1 MKLCDQWNKNPFGEN
16 KNPFGEN
23 KNPFGENKNRADDG
37 EWGDWASKN
46 RGTNPLFSGL
56 CSLIIFLLHKQN
68 MAGKG
73 KGGRGKTEGKTQS
86 RSSRAGITFPVG
98 RMARYMRDMKVA
110 DRIGA
115 GAPVYLAA
123 VIEYLTAEILELAGN
138 VAQEGKKNRVIPRH
152 IQLAVRN
159 DEELN
164 ALLGNV
170 TIASGGVMP
179 FVHSELLPEKK
190 EGEEEEE
197 SEKEEKEEAEPSQ
210 AY

>member
-1 MKLCDQWNKNPFGEN
+1 M
-16 KNPFGEN
+16 
-23 KNPFGENKNRADDG
+23 
-37 EWGDWASKN
+37 S
-46 RGTNPLFSGL
+46 
-56 CSLIIFLLHKQN
+56 
-68 MAGKG
+68 GKG
-73 KGGRGKTEGKTQS
+73 KGGRGSGDIKSKS

-98 RMARYMRDMKVA
+98 RIARYMRDMRVA

-123 VIEYLTAEILELAGN
+123 VLEYLTAEVLELAGN

-170 TIASGGVMP
+170 TISSGGVMP
-179 FVHSELLPEKK
+179 FVHSELLPDKK
-190 EGEEEEE
+190 EGEED
-197 SEKEEKEEAEPSQ
+197 EKEEKEDVEPSQ

>member
-1 MKLCDQWNKNPFGEN
+1 
-16 KNPFGEN
+16 
-23 KNPFGENKNRADDG
+23 
-37 EWGDWASKN
+37 
-46 RGTNPLFSGL
+46 
-56 CSLIIFLLHKQN
+56 

-73 KGGRGKTEGKTQS
+73 KGGRGKSEGKTQS

-98 RMARYMRDMKVA
+98 RISCYMRDMRVA

-123 VIEYLTAEILELAGN
+123 VLEYLTAEILELAGN
-138 VAQEGKKNRVIPRH
+138 VAQEGKKHRVIPRH

-190 EGEEEEE
+190 EGEEDD
-197 SEKEEKEEAEPSQ
+197 EKEDKEDEKEDAEE
-210 AY
+210 

>member
-1 MKLCDQWNKNPFGEN
+1 MEFHP
-16 KNPFGEN
+16 
-23 KNPFGENKNRADDG
+23 
-37 EWGDWASKN
+37 
-46 RGTNPLFSGL
+46 
-56 CSLIIFLLHKQN
+56 
-68 MAGKG
+68 
-73 KGGRGKTEGKTQS
+73 
-86 RSSRAGITFPVG
+86 SRASNQSLF
-98 RMARYMRDMKVA
+98 ARVESKSDEFKGEEMIGESRIAGFSSLMESGKSEMVIFVLLNRNGWKRKGWTWQDRWKVRDMRVA

-123 VIEYLTAEILELAGN
+123 VLEYLTAEILELAGN

-190 EGEEEEE
+190 EGEEEDEE
-197 SEKEEKEEAEPSQ
+197 KEDEEKEEKEEAEPSQ

>member
-1 MKLCDQWNKNPFGEN
+1 MNRQQWQRAIEPAPENFHRAVAHALRTKEEQQPMK
-16 KNPFGEN
+16 
-23 KNPFGENKNRADDG
+23 RAIPRALILACALVLAL
-37 EWGDWASKN
+37 AS
-46 RGTNPLFSGL
+46 
-56 CSLIIFLLHKQN
+56 
-68 MAGKG
+68 
-73 KGGRGKTEGKTQS
+73 
-86 RSSRAGITFPVG
+86 
-98 RMARYMRDMKVA
+98 VA
-110 DRIGA
+110 
-115 GAPVYLAA
+115 LAA
-123 VIEYLTAEILELAGN
+123 ETGLLDFLHLDTLGKVNAVQPEMHMVKPGQYLTAEILELAGN

-197 SEKEEKEEAEPSQ
+197 SEKEEKEEAEP
-210 AY
+210 

>member
-1 MKLCDQWNKNPFGEN
+1 
-16 KNPFGEN
+16 
-23 KNPFGENKNRADDG
+23 
-37 EWGDWASKN
+37 
-46 RGTNPLFSGL
+46 
-56 CSLIIFLLHKQN
+56 

-73 KGGRGKTEGKTQS
+73 KGGRGKSEGKTQS

-98 RMARYMRDMKVA
+98 RIARYMRDMRVA

-123 VIEYLTAEILELAGN
+123 VLEYLTAEILELAGN
-138 VAQEGKKNRVIPRH
+138 VAQEGKKNRVIPH

-190 EGEEEEE
+190 EGEEDD
-197 SEKEEKEEAEPSQ
+197 EKEDKEDEKEDAEE
-210 AY
+210 

>member
-1 MKLCDQWNKNPFGEN
+1 MAN
-16 KNPFGEN
+16 
-23 KNPFGENKNRADDG
+23 
-37 EWGDWASKN
+37 
-46 RGTNPLFSGL
+46 
-56 CSLIIFLLHKQN
+56 IKQFVPEFYEQLY
-68 MAGKG
+68 
-73 KGGRGKTEGKTQS
+73 GKTNTVTHS
-86 RSSRAGITFPVG
+86 
-98 RMARYMRDMKVA
+98 
-110 DRIGA
+110 
-115 GAPVYLAA
+115 
-123 VIEYLTAEILELAGN
+123 AEILELAGN

-197 SEKEEKEEAEPSQ
+197 EKEDKEDAE
-210 AY
+210 

>member
-1 MKLCDQWNKNPFGEN
+1 
-16 KNPFGEN
+16 
-23 KNPFGENKNRADDG
+23 
-37 EWGDWASKN
+37 
-46 RGTNPLFSGL
+46 
-56 CSLIIFLLHKQN
+56 

-73 KGGRGKTEGKTQS
+73 KGGRGKSEGKAQS
-86 RSSRAGITFPVG
+86 RSHRAGITFPVG
-98 RMARYMRDMKVA
+98 RIARYMRDMKVA

-123 VIEYLTAEILELAGN
+123 VLEYLTAEILELAGN

-164 ALLGNV
+164 TLLGNV
-170 TIASGGVMP
+170 TIAAGGVMP
-179 FVHSELLPEKK
+179 MVQPELLPEKK
-190 EGEEEEE
+190 EGEEEED
-197 SEKEEKEEAEPSQ
+197 EKEDKEDDKEDVEPSQ